1 MDVTSLRYLV
11 HDCVNDMS
19 ETHETQQNH
28 ETSEIYYDIGE
39 TSEPSET

>member
-1 MDVTSLRYLV
+1 MTVTSLGYLV
-11 HDCVNDMS
+11 HDCVNNMS
-19 ETHETQQNH
+19 ETHETQKTH